1 MKHLIHVFALLFFT
15 VVFVSCKK
23 SDNAPAPTPA
33 PVLANVTT
41 ASGVVGGPKN
51 TVITVKGS
59 NFITDLSKIT
69 ITVNGKVCTILTAT
83 ADSITA
89 RIPAYC
95 GTGNVVINL
104 NGTILNGPVF
114 NYVYSYTLT
123 SINTGQ
129 VGYQD
134 GPMATA
140 KWNET
145 SGLCVD
151 TSGNIFTSEWNKPVV
166 RKITADF
173 LNVSTLAG
181 NTTIGDVN
189 GQGTNAILSPADNI
203 SIDANG
209 TIYYADQNN
218 GKVKKI
224 DKLGNV
230 TTFIP
235 ASANFSPYTAQIAKS
250 GNLYVLGQDQS
261 ISKYNAAGVLQWKIK
276 SHNVSGS
283 VDGDSSIVVFNQI
296 TFGNATIDDTEQYLY
311 FSTYNVFGAP
321 GTPSQIKKI
330 NLSTLITT
338 TIAGVENVAGSTDG
352 PAATATF
359 KLITGMAIDKQGG
372 IYISD
377 GHNDKIRYLK
387 AGIVSTI
394 VGAAGS
400 GDVDGDLSVAKIDYP
415 DGLVLDKN
423 GNLIVACV
431 ANNKIKRLII
441 D

>member
-1 MKHLIHVFALLFFT
+1 MKRLIHVFVFLFFII
-15 VVFVSCKK
+15 VFVSCKK
-23 SDNAPAPTPA
+23 NDNTPAATPA
-33 PVLANVTT
+33 PVLASVTT
-41 ASGVVGGPKN
+41 ASGIVGGPKN
-51 TVITVKGS
+51 TVITIKGS
-59 NFITDLSKIT
+59 NFTTDLSKIT
-69 ITVNGKVCTILTAT
+69 ITVNGNICAIITAT
-83 ADSITA
+83 PDSITA

-95 GTGNVVINL
+95 GTGPVVINL

-114 NYVYSYTLT
+114 NYVYTYTLT

-129 VGYQD
+129 SGYQD

-140 KWNET
+140 KWNEV

-151 TSGNIFTSEWNKPVV
+151 TSGNIYTSEWSKPVL
-166 RKITADF
+166 RKVTADF
-173 LNVSTLAG
+173 LTVSTLAG
-181 NTTIGDVN
+181 NTTVGDVN
-189 GQGTNAILSPADNI
+189 GQGTSAILGQADNI

-209 TIYYADQNN
+209 TIYYADQFSN
-218 GKVKKI
+218 KVKKI

-235 ASANFSPYTAQIAKS
+235 ASANFVPYAAQIAKS

-276 SHNVSGS
+276 SHSGSGS
-283 VDGDSSIVVFNQI
+283 VDGDSSVVVFNSV
-296 TFGNATIDDTEQYLY
+296 TFGNATIDDAEQYLY
-311 FSTYNVFGAP
+311 FSTVNFGV
-321 GTPSQIKKI
+321 TNFPSQIKRI
-330 NLSTLITT
+330 NLATLNTT
-338 TIAGVENVAGSTDG
+338 TIAGIENVAGSNDG
-352 PAATATF
+352 AAATATF
-359 KLITGMAIDKQGG
+359 KLVTGMAIDKQGG
-372 IYISD
+372 LYISD
-377 GHNDKIRYLK
+377 GFNDKIRYLK
-387 AGIVSTI
+387 SGIVSTI

-415 DGLVLDKN
+415 DGLVIDKN